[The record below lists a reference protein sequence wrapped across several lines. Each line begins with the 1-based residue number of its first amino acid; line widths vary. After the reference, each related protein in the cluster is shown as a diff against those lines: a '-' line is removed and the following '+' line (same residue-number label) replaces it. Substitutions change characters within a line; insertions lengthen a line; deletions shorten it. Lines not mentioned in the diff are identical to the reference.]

1 MLLNNYYNLIGTI
14 IILLSIISCG
24 KKNDQHVNFDDPR
37 SVRNITNNMIDET
50 IRFSASGYFSS
61 DTSRSIIAGTEKSEK
76 SKMGISFSLI
86 EKVDD
91 EFKVVY
97 NTGVLEGSFNKC
109 IVDKMN
115 FSSDGIEM
123 IYYNSQDY
131 YLGTSGGDVYLYV
144 INFAEREVYYGH
156 LIAERSSGTSL
167 FLSENLIGP
176 MLRRFFISYFKKDY
190 IALRIINSDKL

>member
-1 MLLNNYYNLIGTI
+1 MLLNNYYKFIGITI
-14 IILLSIISCG
+14 IILSIISCG

-37 SVRNITNNMIDET
+37 SVRNIANNMIDET

-109 IVDKMN
+109 IVDKMK

-167 FLSENLIGP
+167 FLSENLIDP

-190 IALRIINSDKL
+190 TALRIINSDKL

>member
-1 MLLNNYYNLIGTI
+1 MLLNNYYKFIGITI
-14 IILLSIISCG
+14 IILSIISCG

-37 SVRNITNNMIDET
+37 SVRNIANNMIDET

-109 IVDKMN
+109 IVDKMK

-167 FLSENLIGP
+167 FLSENLIDP

-190 IALRIINSDKL
+190 TSLRIINSDKL

>member
-1 MLLNNYYNLIGTI
+1 LLLNNYYKFIGIT
-14 IILLSIISCG
+14 IILLSIIGCG
-24 KKNDQHVNFDDPR
+24 NKNDQQVNFDDPR
-37 SVRNITNNMIDET
+37 SVRNIANNTIDET
-50 IRFSASGYFSS
+50 IRFSVSGYFSS
-61 DTSRSIIAGTEKSEK
+61 DIIRSIVAGTEKSEK

-97 NTGVLEGSFNKC
+97 NTGVLDGSFNKC
-109 IVDKMN
+109 IVDKMK

-131 YLGTSGGDVYLYV
+131 FLGTGGGDVYLYV
-144 INFAEREVYYGH
+144 INFGEREVYYGH

-167 FLSENLIGP
+167 FLSENLTDP

-190 IALRIINSDKL
+190 AALRIITSEKL

>member
-1 MLLNNYYNLIGTI
+1 MLLNNYYKWIGITI
-14 IILLSIISCG
+14 IFLSIVGCG
-24 KKNDQHVNFDDPR
+24 KKNDQQVNFDDPR
-37 SVRNITNNMIDET
+37 SVKNIANNLIGET
-50 IRFSASGYFSS
+50 IRFSTSGYFSS
-61 DTSRSIIAGTEKSEK
+61 DTSKSVIAGTEKSEE

-97 NTGVLEGSFNKC
+97 NTGFLEGSFNNS
-109 IVDKMN
+109 IVDKMK
-115 FSSDGIEM
+115 FSSNGLEM

-131 YLGTSGGDVYLYV
+131 YLGTSGGDVYMYV

-156 LIAERSSGTSL
+156 LIADRSSGASL
-167 FLSENLIGP
+167 FLSENLKDP

-190 IALRIINSDKL
+190 TALRIINSDML

>member
-1 MLLNNYYNLIGTI
+1 MLLNNYYKFIGIT
-14 IILLSIISCG
+14 IILLSIIGCG
-24 KKNDQHVNFDDPR
+24 NKNDQQVNFDDPR
-37 SVRNITNNMIDET
+37 SVRNIANNMIDET
-50 IRFSASGYFSS
+50 IRFSVSGYFSS
-61 DTSRSIIAGTEKSEK
+61 DTIRSIVAGTEKSEK

-97 NTGVLEGSFNKC
+97 NTGVLDGSFNKC
-109 IVDKMN
+109 IVDKMK

-131 YLGTSGGDVYLYV
+131 FLGTGGGDVYLYV

-167 FLSENLIGP
+167 FLSENLTDP

-190 IALRIINSDKL
+190 AALRIITSEKL

>member
-1 MLLNNYYNLIGTI
+1 MLLNNYYKFIGIT
-14 IILLSIISCG
+14 IILLSIIGCG
-24 KKNDQHVNFDDPR
+24 NKNNQQVNFDDPR
-37 SVRNITNNMIDET
+37 SVRNIANNTIDET
-50 IRFSASGYFSS
+50 IRFSVSGYFSS
-61 DTSRSIIAGTEKSEK
+61 DIIRSIVAGTEKSEK

-97 NTGVLEGSFNKC
+97 NTGVLDGSFNKS
-109 IVDKMN
+109 IVDKMK

-131 YLGTSGGDVYLYV
+131 YLGTGGGDVYLYV

-156 LIAERSSGTSL
+156 LIAERSWGTSL
-167 FLSENLIGP
+167 FLSKNVVDP

-190 IALRIINSDKL
+190 AALRIINSDKL

>member
-1 MLLNNYYNLIGTI
+1 MLLNNYYKFIGIT
-14 IILLSIISCG
+14 IILLSIIGCG
-24 KKNDQHVNFDDPR
+24 NKNDQQVNFDDPR
-37 SVRNITNNMIDET
+37 SVRNIANNTIDET
-50 IRFSASGYFSS
+50 IRFSVSGYFSS
-61 DTSRSIIAGTEKSEK
+61 DTIRSIVAGTEKSEK

-97 NTGVLEGSFNKC
+97 NTGVLDGSFNKS
-109 IVDKMN
+109 IVDKMK

-131 YLGTSGGDVYLYV
+131 YFGTGGGDVYLYV

-156 LIAERSSGTSL
+156 LIAERSWGTSL
-167 FLSENLIGP
+167 FLSKNLVDP

-190 IALRIINSDKL
+190 AALRIINSDKL

>member
-1 MLLNNYYNLIGTI
+1 MLLNNYYKFIGIT
-14 IILLSIISCG
+14 IILLSIIGCG
-24 KKNDQHVNFDDPR
+24 KKNDEHVNFDDPR
-37 SVRNITNNMIDET
+37 SVRNIANNVIDET

-61 DTSRSIIAGTEKSEK
+61 DTNKSIIAGTEKFKK
-76 SKMGISFSLI
+76 SKMGISFSLL

-109 IVDKMN
+109 IVDKMK
-115 FSSDGIEM
+115 FSSNGIEM
-123 IYYNSQDY
+123 IYYNSKDY

-144 INFAEREVYYGH
+144 IDFIEKEVYYGH

-167 FLSENLIGP
+167 FLSENLIDP

-190 IALRIINSDKL
+190 TALRIINSDKL

>member
-1 MLLNNYYNLIGTI
+1 LLLNNYYNLIGSI

-37 SVRNITNNMIDET
+37 SVRNIANNMIDET

-109 IVDKMN
+109 IVDKMK

-167 FLSENLIGP
+167 FLSENLIDP
-176 MLRRFFISYFKKDY
+176 MLRRFFISYFKKEY
-190 IALRIINSDKL
+190 TALRIINSDKL

>member
-1 MLLNNYYNLIGTI
+1 
-14 IILLSIISCG
+14 
-24 KKNDQHVNFDDPR
+24 
-37 SVRNITNNMIDET
+37 MIDET

-61 DTSRSIIAGTEKSEK
+61 DTSRSIIAGTEKAEK

-109 IVDKMN
+109 IVDKMK

-167 FLSENLIGP
+167 FLSENLIDP

-190 IALRIINSDKL
+190 TALRIINSDKL